1 MFLCLPF
8 LIYTRKKNQT
18 VHFLHFDNTWDWSC
32 VSYTH
37 DTAHSNMYYFF
48 KRRFVEVILKVFA
61 QCWCLNLTHTFYDYC
76 SYCHMNFY
84 NKQQNQ
90 LILLIVECYFLLFC
104 HFQCN
109 QVFFCCNKI
118 QPQSRHPLS
127 NTSNISVMNHW
138 FKVSVKTLWCN
149 WLLCSTHANVRHQN
163 HFLNTYIIA
172 KLCKVTHAVNFLF
185 LSIVSI

>member
-109 QVFFCCNKI
+109 QVFFVVTKYNLRVAILCQI
-118 QPQSRHPLS
+118 LV
-127 NTSNISVMNHW
+127 I
-138 FKVSVKTLWCN
+138 FLW
-149 WLLCSTHANVRHQN
+149 W
-163 HFLNTYIIA
+163 IIDS
-172 KLCKVTHAVNFLF
+172 KSL
-185 LSIVSI
+185 